1 MQPVGR
7 ITLFLASAIL
17 LASANIFALE
27 ARSAQE
33 ALSPSAR
40 MASCHYLMTEAECAA
55 FQQDLSRL
63 PVGTA
68 RDGFLAEHNALM
80 QEREASC
87 PCSRLHVD
95 ATILYPSVT
104 QVARRY

>member
-7 ITLFLASAIL
+7 ITLFLATAIL

-27 ARSAQE
+27 AQSAQQ
-33 ALSPSAR
+33 APSPSAR
-40 MASCHYLMTEAECAA
+40 TTSCHYLMTEAECGA
-55 FQQDLSRL
+55 FLHDLSRL

-95 ATILYPSVT
+95 ATILYPNVT